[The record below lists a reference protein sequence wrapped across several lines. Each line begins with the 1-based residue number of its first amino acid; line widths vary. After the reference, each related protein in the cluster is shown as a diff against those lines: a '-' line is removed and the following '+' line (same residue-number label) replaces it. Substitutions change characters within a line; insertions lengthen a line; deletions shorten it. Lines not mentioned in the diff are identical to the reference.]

1 MKAIVRTG
9 PGPEQ
14 MFLQD
19 VAIPEIDEHE
29 ALIRIKA
36 VGVCGTDAHIWSG
49 DVNTVI
55 PVIVGHE
62 FSGVVE
68 KIGPRVSGVS
78 SGDRVVS
85 RLNINI
91 CGRCRNC
98 LTGNIQMCE
107 TRTSPGFKIDG
118 AYAEYIA
125 MDAGQLVQLTDSIS
139 FEEGA
144 VVEPMAIVAHALL
157 QRARVEPEDV
167 VVVYGPGPVGLV
179 AMQMA
184 RVAGASR
191 VYMVG
196 TDVDEPLRLPLAVK
210 LGADAVFNAQKCVV
224 EEEIRK
230 LHAGNGADL
239 VIEASG
245 ASAAINSGIRLLRR
259 QGRMCVIGLP
269 TRRESM
275 VEWLTATEKSLELVT
290 TYSSS
295 PWAWNMVVSML
306 GRGVVDGKSLISH
319 SVPMVEYKRAFAEIA
334 MGNAVKCV
342 LLP

>member
-1 MKAIVRTG
+1 MKALVRTG
-9 PGPEQ
+9 LGPEQ

-19 VAIPEIDEHE
+19 VPVPEIEENE

-49 DVNTVI
+49 DVNTII

-68 KIGPRVSGVS
+68 KTGSRVSGVS
-78 SGDRVVS
+78 VGDRIVS
-85 RLNINI
+85 RLNVGI

-107 TRTSPGFKIDG
+107 QRTSPGFKVDG

-125 MDAGQLVQLTDSIS
+125 MDAKQLVQLTDNIS

-157 QRARVEPEDV
+157 QRAKVEVEDV
-167 VVVYGPGPVGLV
+167 VVVYGPGPVGLI

-184 RVAGASR
+184 RVAGAAR

-196 TDVDEPLRLPLAVK
+196 TNVDEPQRLPLAVK
-210 LGADAVFNAQKCVV
+210 LGADAVFNAQKCNI

-239 VIEASG
+239 VVEASG
-245 ASAAINSGIRLLRR
+245 SPAAINSGIRLLRR

-269 TRRESM
+269 TRREST
-275 VEWLTATEKSLELVT
+275 VEWLTAVEKSLELVT

-306 GRGVVDGKSLISH
+306 GRGVIDGKSLISH
-319 SVPMVEYKRAFAEIA
+319 IVPMAEYKRVFAEIA